1 LEKKTKKNLS
11 FTNKVPYDNVHH
23 RLPTVRSLH
32 KAEMF
37 EAS

>member
-1 LEKKTKKNLS
+1 LS
-11 FTNKVPYDNVHH
+11 FTNKVPYDTDQKCV
-23 RLPTVRSLH
+23 H